1 MMGSAESI
9 STCFLLMALLSIG
22 LVFVGRRF
30 RANRNAVGNVI
41 NGEGGNEHL
50 TPLRLRILRS
60 RACQQ
65 RTSKATS
72 KATMSLSLGIG
83 LVTVGSWYPPLNLG
97 VESVIIGEGG
107 SEKRGGR

>member
-65 RTSKATS
+65 RSSKAMKS
-72 KATMSLSLGIG
+72 PGIG
-83 LVTVGSWYPPLNLG
+83 PVIAGTWYPSLNLG